1 MSWSKERFSSKRN
14 VTFSSMSLDDGTNA
28 PSFSMMLC
36 SDISFLFSL
45 GVAVS
50 GRGRACGPG
59 RCKRREGTD
68 LNMDSFLRNVT
79 TSMRSS
85 AFFRSS
91 MLTRKKTIL
100 LERAKRASLARQ
112 NTIRTWCGYTR

>member
-50 GRGRACGPG
+50 ERPRQRLRGRSVGANGGRGR
-59 RCKRREGTD
+59 T
-68 LNMDSFLRNVT
+68 
-79 TSMRSS
+79 
-85 AFFRSS
+85 
-91 MLTRKKTIL
+91 
-100 LERAKRASLARQ
+100 
-112 NTIRTWCGYTR
+112 